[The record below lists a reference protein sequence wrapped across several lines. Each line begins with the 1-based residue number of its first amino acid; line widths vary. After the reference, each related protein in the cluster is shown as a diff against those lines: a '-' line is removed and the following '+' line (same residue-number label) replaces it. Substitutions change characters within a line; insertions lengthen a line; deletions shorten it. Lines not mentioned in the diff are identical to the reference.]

1 MVETPQKGET
11 LKASWAASVAR
22 AVNDSSPMG
31 AAGFLA
37 RDGVTGRG
45 FEALPQNRRE
55 RKAAAA
61 STVPSPFTVRTSVVT
76 QESTDGSEATKKLKV
91 EMYSRAN
98 YLVNVNNDTLTSWKE
113 AETDTESESESSE
126 EQKAFGKVDGWV
138 TVGTCDV
145 KAATV
150 WLHLKLCVAVLA
162 IESPYHRLFDA
173 ANSLGEIVVKEGSS
187 APKESG
193 LGFTQEAATLSGK
206 RTSNELGK
214 RTFEKYYRVASIGS
228 SGEVTCQDIVGTMNF
243 LDLLPS
249 VAAGDDTNL
258 VLATTATN
266 KHMTLD
272 VYYK

>member
-91 EMYSRAN
+91 EMYSRAER
-98 YLVNVNNDTLTSWKE
+98 LVNVNDTWLTSWKE

-162 IESPYHRLFDA
+162 QKSPYFLQISSSY
-173 ANSLGEIVVKEGSS
+173 SLGEIVVKEGAVAPSGSS
-187 APKESG
+187 
-193 LGFTQEAATLSGK
+193 LGFTQSAATLSSS
-206 RTSNELGK
+206 RVNNSLGL
-214 RTFEKYYRVASIGS
+214 RTFERYYRVASIGS
-228 SGEVTCQDIVGTMNF
+228 SGEVTCQDIVGALNF

-249 VAAGDDTNL
+249 VDAGSDTNL
-258 VLATTATN
+258 VLATATN
-266 KHMTLD
+266 NHMTLD